1 MECGDSSPLSFP
13 ARERFC
19 EVTRRQSGFEESK
32 AAMNRRSP
40 KVKIMFALILKELRS
55 LTRVIALA
63 LLADGWM
70 LSELTGQ
77 SHWVRGDIEL
87 QAGFALA
94 QTDWLIWFGFLL
106 ASIATVVGLAMS
118 LDDGLRGTWAFAL
131 FRPVSRRTYIGAKLL
146 VGGVVTLVLSMLPV
160 VVYSMWAARP
170 GNVAAPFRWS
180 QLQPAIE
187 ACGWSVVVFLGAF
200 LSGIRPAKW
209 WWSRLWPLVTTV
221 TLGMWFWLASFD
233 PQLDFGPLMPTTPQY
248 WVVCLAMVIALS
260 VSILAVVE
268 EREFA

>member
-1 MECGDSSPLSFP
+1 MW
-13 ARERFC
+13 
-19 EVTRRQSGFEESK
+19 T
-32 AAMNRRSP
+32 
-40 KVKIMFALILKELRS
+40 LITKELRS
-55 LTRVIALA
+55 LSRVIALA

-77 SHWVRGDIEL
+77 THWVRGDIEL
-87 QAGFALA
+87 QPGFALA
-94 QTDWLIWFGFLL
+94 QTEWLIWFGFLL
-106 ASIATVVGLAMS
+106 ASIASVLGFSMS

-131 FRPVSRRTYIGAKLL
+131 FRPVSRRAYIGAKLL
-146 VGGVVTLVLSMLPV
+146 VGAVVTLVLAMLPV
-160 VVYSMWAARP
+160 VVYSIWVERP
-170 GNVAAPFRWS
+170 GNLGAPFHWS

-187 ACGWSVVVFLGAF
+187 ACGWSVVIFLGAF

-221 TLGMWFWLASFD
+221 TLGMWFWMGS
-233 PQLDFGPLMPTTPQY
+233 LDSHLEATALMPTVAQY
-248 WVVCLAMVIALS
+248 WGICLAMVIALS